1 MGICR
6 TYYVMF
12 NRTERGLEVR
22 NKHEEIQRVENT
34 RLLVSVGLAKTLA

>member
-6 TYYVMF
+6 TYYGMF

-22 NKHEEIQRVENT
+22 NKHGEIQRVENT
-34 RLLVSVGLAKTLA
+34 RLLVSAGLAKTLA